1 MMALFDFADVS
12 GGTMPADELL
22 TADAKRVLVADD
34 HPLYRDALRT
44 ILSQACSGSHISE
57 AACQDDVMR
66 IVISDADFDLVMLD
80 LNLPGATGLSCLR
93 HVRTAAP
100 LTPLIV
106 VSANDEP
113 ATMSEVV
120 MAGAAGYVPKSAP
133 RDVLIDAIR
142 LVMGGGTYLP
152 AAAVSALRHAN
163 APPPAAPAVG
173 AQQLTSR
180 QRRVLELLAQGLSN
194 KHIARELDI
203 SEITVK
209 AHVSLV
215 LRKLGVANRTQAA
228 IEARK
233 RLADRNTRP

>member
-1 MMALFDFADVS
+1 
-12 GGTMPADELL
+12 MPAGEML

-44 ILSQACSGSHISE
+44 ILSQACSGSQISE

-66 IVISDADFDLVMLD
+66 IVISDADFDLIVLD
-80 LNLPGATGLSCLR
+80 LNLPGASGLSCLH

-120 MAGAAGYVPKSAP
+120 MAGAAGYVPKSAS

-142 LVMGGGTYLP
+142 LVMAGGTYLP

-163 APPPAAPAVG
+163 VPPPSAPAVHG
-173 AQQLTSR
+173 QQLTSR
-180 QRRVLELLAQGLSN
+180 QRRVLELIAQGLSN

-215 LRKLGVANRTQAA
+215 LRKLGVSNRTQAA

-233 RLADRNTRP
+233 LLADHNTRP